1 MRERIRID
9 GAPLSEADFAHF
21 FWEVWERLGEN
32 PTRKLEST
40 PLRPVY
46 FRFMTILAL
55 HAFISLNASATILEV
70 GIGGLYDSTN
80 IVPEPV
86 VTGVSALGIDHT
98 FVLGNTLEQIAFQK
112 GGIFKRGAPAFTV
125 EQPQNAL
132 RVLEE
137 CAQRAKSSSFTVVPT
152 ATAGDVPLGLPGAHQ
167 RSNAALAL
175 AMVRSF
181 CASRVGATLY
191 PGAYAS
197 LQSPDDTLSPSAVRG
212 LSQAFWPGR
221 CQTVPTSG
229 PTYYLD
235 GAHTI
240 ESIQFAIRWFMEQ
253 TKDGS
258 RGIIF
263 NCTSGRSADSLL
275 SAMINEIKKSSH
287 DPRTF
292 FSLVTF
298 CTNNTYASGGSA
310 SDLLSRAID
319 THDLEAMTLQ
329 RELLAS
335 WSILLNIPGNE
346 LNVESNGNRAQ
357 VLPSIEHAMTFM
369 HQRNVDHVFVCGSLH
384 LVGGVMAHFK
394 DQGAVDDRLQAVH
407 YK

>member
-9 GAPLSEADFAHF
+9 GAPLSEADFARF

-32 PTRKLEST
+32 PTRKLEAT

-55 HAFISLNASATILEV
+55 HAFISLNVSATILEV

-98 FVLGNTLEQIAFQK
+98 FVLGNTLEEIAFQK
-112 GGIFKRGAPAFTV
+112 GGIFKHGAPALTV

-137 CAQRAKSSSFTVVPT
+137 CAQRSKSSSFTVVPT

-175 AMVRSF
+175 AMVRTF

-191 PGAYAS
+191 PGAHAS
-197 LQSPDDTLSPSAVRG
+197 LQSLDDSLPPSAARG

-240 ESIQFAIRWFMEQ
+240 ESIQFAIRWFFEQ
-253 TKDGS
+253 AKDGS
-258 RGIIF
+258 RGLIF

-275 SAMINEIKKSSH
+275 GAMINEIKKTGD

-292 FSLVTF
+292 FSQVTF

-310 SDLLSRAID
+310 SDLLSRAVD
-319 THDLEAMTLQ
+319 TQDLEAMTVQ

-346 LNVESNGNRAQ
+346 LKVESNGTTVQ
-357 VLPSIEHAMTFM
+357 VLPSIEHAMACM
-369 HQRNVDHVFVCGSLH
+369 HQNSVDHVFVCGSLH
-384 LVGGVMAHFK
+384 LVGGVMAHLK
-394 DQGAVDDRLQAVH
+394 DQGTLDDGLHVVD